1 MADTEFLSTRQ
12 AAQRLG
18 VSLGTVQNMVENGV
32 LEAWKTAGGHRRIP
46 AASVEAMLARR
57 RSLTPSAQEPSNQ
70 LDLLIAEDDSTLQTL
85 YRATIEH
92 WNLPIRLRI
101 VDNGFE
107 GLLQVG
113 QCPPDV
119 LIADLM
125 MPGMDGF
132 EMIRHLRSNNELSR
146 MDIIVVSAIDK
157 VEIQQK
163 GLPSDIII
171 FGKPIP
177 FHEIKGF
184 LLGRLAARQRP
195 Y

>member
-32 LEAWKTAGGHRRIP
+32 LDAWKTAGGHRRIP
-46 AASVEAMLARR
+46 ASSVDALLAKRR
-57 RSLTPSAQEPSNQ
+57 KQIARSNDGGGH
-70 LDLLIAEDDSTLQTL
+70 LDILIAEDDQTLQKL
-85 YRATIEH
+85 YRMTFDS
-92 WNLPIRLRI
+92 WKLPVELRI
-101 VDNGFE
+101 VGDGFE

-113 QCPPDV
+113 QRMPDI

-132 EMIRHLRSNNELSR
+132 EMIRRLRAMPELSP
-146 MDIIVVSAIDK
+146 MDIIVVSAVDAK
-157 VEIQQK
+157 EIRQREI
-163 GLPSDIII
+163 PADVTV

-184 LLGRLAARQRP
+184 LLGRLAARQRT
-195 Y
+195 

>member
-1 MADTEFLSTRQ
+1 MTDNEFLSTRQ

-32 LEAWKTAGGHRRIP
+32 LDAWKTAGGHRRIP
-46 AASVEAMLARR
+46 AASVDALLAKRR
-57 RSLTPSAQEPSNQ
+57 KQISRTVDNGGR
-70 LDLLIAEDDSTLQTL
+70 LDILIAEDDPTLQKL
-85 YRATIEH
+85 YRMTFDN
-92 WNLPIRLRI
+92 WQLPVDLRI
-101 VDNGFE
+101 VGDGFE

-113 QCPPDV
+113 QRRPDI

-132 EMIRHLRSNNELSR
+132 EMIRRLRAMPELSP
-146 MDIIVVSAIDK
+146 MDIIIVSAIDSNE
-157 VEIQQK
+157 VRQH
-163 GLPSDIII
+163 DIPGDVTV

-184 LLGRLAARQRP
+184 LLGRLAARQRT
-195 Y
+195 